1 MTPLTALALAEL
13 PSLPIEGRR
22 ELPDMAAVYFV
33 LAGDTVLYIGQ
44 SGCLRQRWLAHHRL
58 AQLGEYGACRIAWM
72 DVSDAGLLDELE
84 QACIAHFNPILND
97 SPALNQD
104 VMRVTILYP
113 PDVVERVQALAHR
126 QGDAFTALLR
136 QWTIQ
141 RLEDEEQRQP
151 CGQDVQE

>member
-1 MTPLTALALAEL
+1 MTPLTAIALSEL
-13 PSLPIEGRR
+13 PSLPLEGRR
-22 ELPDMAAVYFV
+22 ELPDRAAIYFV
-33 LAGDTVLYIGQ
+33 MTGDTVLYIGQ
-44 SGCLRQRWLAHHRL
+44 SVSLRQRWIGHHRL
-58 AQLGEYGACRIAWM
+58 AQLGDYGTCRIAWM

-113 PDVVERVQALAHR
+113 PDVVERVQALAYR

-141 RLEDEEQRQP
+141 RLEDEEQCQP
-151 CGQDVQE
+151 CGQDVQG